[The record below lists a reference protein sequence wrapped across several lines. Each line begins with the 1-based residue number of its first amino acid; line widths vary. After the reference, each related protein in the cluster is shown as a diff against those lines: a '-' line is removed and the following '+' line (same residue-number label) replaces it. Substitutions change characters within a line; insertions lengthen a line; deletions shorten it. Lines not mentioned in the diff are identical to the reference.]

1 MPEPCLHKFVYFVD
15 LVVFANIFL
24 VFLVG
29 FLERLLLLGFLF
41 LLEVV
46 VINDIFGVF
55 LLHFQKKPIK
65 DII

>member
-15 LVVFANIFL
+15 LVVLAYVFL

-29 FLERLLLLGFLF
+29 FLERLFLLGFLF

-46 VINDIFGVF
+46 IINDI
-55 LLHFQKKPIK
+55 L
-65 DII
+65 